1 MNNHTG
7 PVEKGITYDI
17 RIEED
22 KYTVNKPKRVIL
34 RASQS
39 LILRA
44 RIYEERRK
52 DG

>member
-17 RIEED
+17 RVDED
-22 KYTVNKPKRVIL
+22 KYTINKPKRV
-34 RASQS
+34 
-39 LILRA
+39 ILRA

-52 DG
+52 